1 MRKGR
6 SYQQPRLDSDEL
18 VKAHS
23 RRVASIDNSFREQ
36 ATLEKIET
44 HWGLCSNMLVNKTQ
58 QKELPSAHRN
68 NTEQGLSSQVIYLQ
82 DSEFGTGGAEGG
94 RGCGY
99 CATQERAGAVFGV

>member
-1 MRKGR
+1 MNYGLLINRHMRKGR

-23 RRVASIDNSFREQ
+23 RRVASMDNSFREQ

-82 DSEFGTGGAEGG
+82 DSEF
-94 RGCGY
+94 
-99 CATQERAGAVFGV
+99 